1 MNSDNQARLRVAALI
16 FMMVN
21 AVVFGVGLVSVLLTP
36 ALAQH
41 AFFWIPVVVVTS
53 FVLAAP
59 VAWFIAPPYDDALR
73 SGTSASLEARPAR
86 RSFS

>member
-59 VAWFIAPPYDDALR
+59 VAWFIAPHMMMRFVL
-73 SGTSASLEARPAR
+73 AR
-86 RSFS
+86 RLH